1 MAIQAL
7 PPHHI
12 LSKGCTWCWDSS
24 SPSSPFISARCVD
37 SKCGGGHFPWCLFL
51 LQVVAGKCGKPLRV
65 HSPPG
70 WSSELA
76 LFPLRLRA
84 PEHCRYSYKLHVEID
99 GISPGTHVP
108 QCGLEATDR
117 LPFGWCR
124 KIKALPAVGQKRSW
138 PLLVLSAQ
146 KRESQG
152 TSQIPISVIT
162 YWPEH
167 LHLYLQVENLFDILE
182 QNHPNRM
189 IGLSPRRLFFSEVRY
204 PSLHELWI

>member
-1 MAIQAL
+1 MCLEWQRASQQLRVPGKRKGTVCILPPDGTPYGHSRGGHTGAASPVAIQAL

-37 SKCGGGHFPWCLFL
+37 SKCGGGHFPRCLFL
-51 LQVVAGKCGKPLRV
+51 LQVVAGKCDKPLCV

-70 WSSELA
+70 WFCELA

-84 PEHCRYSYKLHVEID
+84 PEHRRCSYKLHVEID

-108 QCGLEATDR
+108 QYGLEATDR

-124 KIKALPAVGQKRSW
+124 KSKPCL
-138 PLLVLSAQ
+138 LSARRDPGRCSFCQ
-146 KRESQG
+146 CRRGNPRVLARSQF
-152 TSQIPISVIT
+152 
-162 YWPEH
+162 
-167 LHLYLQVENLFDILE
+167 L
-182 QNHPNRM
+182 
-189 IGLSPRRLFFSEVRY
+189 
-204 PSLHELWI
+204 